1 MYRTAVARGRIVI
14 GAVIVTL
21 AALAVPAYAQNG
33 GLKGKIMDETGQPV
47 REAVITFEQAGNP
60 KKVSAIADK
69 DGLWFQSGLAAGV
82 WNLTFTK
89 GKLNGKLESFTV
101 KAGQTIATPDVYIS
115 EKGGGP
121 RAAGAVVQ
129 TNLSAEEAAKLNK
142 EREETEKLLKDA
154 NAALEAGQDDAAI
167 EKLTALME
175 KVEKCAGCYARRGDA
190 YVRKNKLDEAEKDYL
205 KAIELDATQPG
216 PYRALANVYNQQ
228 KKFDDAVKMS
238 TKAAELSGTAAGG
251 GDATSVYNL
260 GIILWNQSKAPE
272 AAAQFEKALTLD
284 PKMAEAFYM
293 AGLAHVSSGK
303 NAEAKTRLAE
313 YLKMAPTG
321 PNAATAKALLDSIK

>member
-1 MYRTAVARGRIVI
+1 MYRTAVARGRFVI

-69 DGLWFQSGLAAGV
+69 DGLWFQNGLAAGV

-121 RAAGAVVQ
+121 RGTGSVVQ

-167 EKLTALME
+167 EKLTALMV
-175 KVEKCAGCYARRGDA
+175 KMDKCAACYARRGDA
-190 YVRKNKLDEAEKDYL
+190 YVRKGKLDEAEKDYL
-205 KAIELDATQPG
+205 KSIEIDATQAS
-216 PYRALANVYNQQ
+216 PYRALANIYNQQ

-238 TKAAELSGTAAGG
+238 TKANELAGAAGG

-272 AAAQFEKALTLD
+272 AAVQFEKALQLD